1 VASVLSGRGITYL
14 RRFCDNYA
22 KEAGKEIKLPVPA
35 FEIAR
40 VDEYIGDIRI
50 IGKKYQEVDLP
61 LSVQLTQIDES
72 EAICNVAGNQ
82 GQAYLL
88 DTGKNNSIKL
98 PVRYISKTT
107 GNISVP
113 K

>member
-22 KEAGKEIKLPVPA
+22 KEAGKEIKLPVLA

-50 IGKKYQEVDLP
+50 IAP
-61 LSVQLTQIDES
+61 
-72 EAICNVAGNQ
+72 NFF
-82 GQAYLL
+82 
-88 DTGKNNSIKL
+88 
-98 PVRYISKTT
+98 
-107 GNISVP
+107 
-113 K
+113 